1 MDTAPVVCVM
11 GPTATGKTELAVRL
25 IDRFPMDIISVDSA
39 LVYRGM
45 DVGTAKPDAETLARA
60 PHRLVDIC
68 DPEEPYSA
76 GAFVRDA
83 MRHIESIH
91 SAGRIPLLVGGTM
104 LYFRALTRG
113 IAELPEAEQA
123 LRDAID
129 REAEAS
135 GWPALHAELVRI
147 DPAAAARIE
156 PGDRQRIQRALE
168 VFRSTGRTLTEW
180 QTDGRRAPHGLDF
193 VKIGLVPPE
202 RRTLHARINRRFLQ
216 MLEAGFV
223 EEVRGLRARK
233 GLSAGSSSMRAV
245 GYRQVWAHLDGAWD
259 LAEATRRAQAATRQL
274 AKRQLTWLRA
284 EPGLREFDPLET
296 GADDAISAFLARKL
310 NE

>member
-1 MDTAPVVCVM
+1 MDTAPVVCLM
-11 GPTATGKTELAVRL
+11 GPTATGKTGFAVRL
-25 IDRFPMDIISVDSA
+25 ADRFPMDIISVDSA

-45 DVGTAKPDAETLARA
+45 DVGTAKPDAETLAIA

-68 DPEEPYSA
+68 DPEETYSA

-104 LYFRALTRG
+104 LYFRSLTRG
-113 IAELPEAEQA
+113 IAELPGAEPA

-129 REAEAS
+129 REAEVA

-168 VFRSTGRTLTEW
+168 VFRSTGRTMTDW
-180 QTDGRRAPHGLDF
+180 QTDGWRAPHGLDF
-193 VKIGLVPPE
+193 VKIGLVPSE
-202 RRTLHARINRRFLQ
+202 RRTLHARINGRFLQ

-223 EEVRGLRARK
+223 DEVRGLQGRK

-245 GYRQVWAHLDGAWD
+245 GYRQIWAHLDGAWD

-284 EPGLREFDPLET
+284 EPGLHEFDPLET
-296 GADDAISAFLARKL
+296 GMDDAISAFLVRKL

>member
-11 GPTATGKTELAVRL
+11 GPTATGKTGLAARL
-25 IDRFPMDIISVDSA
+25 VDRFPMDIISVDSA

-68 DPEEPYSA
+68 DPEETYSA

-83 MRHIESIH
+83 MHHIELIH

-104 LYFRALTRG
+104 LYFRSLTRG
-113 IAELPEAEQA
+113 IAELPGAEPA

-129 REAEAS
+129 RQAEVA

-168 VFRSTGRTLTEW
+168 VFRSTGRTMTDW
-180 QTDGRRAPHGLDF
+180 QTDGWRAPQGLDF
-193 VKIGLVPPE
+193 VKIGLVPSE
-202 RRTLHARINRRFLQ
+202 RRTLHARIDGRFLQ

-245 GYRQVWAHLDGAWD
+245 GYRQIWAHLDGSWD

-296 GADDAISAFLARKL
+296 GMDDAISAFLARKL

>member
-1 MDTAPVVCVM
+1 M

-25 IDRFPMDIISVDSA
+25 VDRFPMDIISVDSA

-83 MRHIESIH
+83 MHHIASIH
-91 SAGRIPLLVGGTM
+91 AAGRIPLLVGGTM
-104 LYFRALTRG
+104 LYFRSLTRG
-113 IAELPEAEQA
+113 IAELPEAEPA
-123 LRDAID
+123 LRVAID

-135 GWPALHAELVRI
+135 GWPALHAELARV

-168 VFRSTGRTLTEW
+168 VYRGTGRTLTDW
-180 QTDGRRAPHGLDF
+180 QTHRPGAPRGLEF
-193 VKIGLVPPE
+193 VKVGLLPSE
-202 RRTLHARINRRFLQ
+202 RRTLHARINARFLR

-223 EEVRGLRARK
+223 EEVQELRERK
-233 GLSAGSSSMRAV
+233 GLSAGCSSMRAV
-245 GYRQVWAHLDGAWD
+245 GYRQIWTHLDGVWD

-284 EPGLREFDPLET
+284 EPGLREFDPLES
-296 GADDAISAFLARKL
+296 GIEDAISGFLSRKL